1 MSAKEKKLDELEA
14 QAAEVR
20 KTRNT
25 LYDYVKKQR
34 DERDRIN
41 AAVKKLR
48 EQTQKHRTERD
59 RINAKVQEIKQKL
72 GPLFDELD
80 VKNMRLADV
89 EQKLYQEYK
98 SRPNKDRLQK
108 DLNRIEWEV
117 MTTPTAQMKDREDEL
132 IDQASNLKRT
142 LDGFENLEK
151 QEGQKMTY
159 LSDKKAT
166 QVEIRAF
173 REEINALSR
182 QSQEHHEKMIMMYE
196 QVDSEKKKADEAHV
210 RYIEKIEETN
220 SVKGELDMIMTQ
232 IKALREGLRVADLEQ
247 VKQRRMSVEARQETM
262 RQEAVRKMEAG
273 EKLDF
278 EDLRLIYG
286 DEED

>member
-232 IKALREGLRVADLEQ
+232 IKALREGLKVADLEQ

>member
-142 LDGFENLEK
+142 LDGFKNLEK

-220 SVKGELDMIMTQ
+220 SVKKELDMIMTQ

>member
-142 LDGFENLEK
+142 LDGFKNLEK

-182 QSQEHHEKMIMMYE
+182 QSQEHHEKMIMIYE

-232 IKALREGLRVADLEQ
+232 IKALREGLKVADLEQ

>member
-220 SVKGELDMIMTQ
+220 SVKKELDMIMTQ
-232 IKALREGLRVADLEQ
+232 IKALREGLKVADLEQ

>member
-142 LDGFENLEK
+142 LDGFKNLEK

-182 QSQEHHEKMIMMYE
+182 QSQEHHEKMIMIYE

-220 SVKGELDMIMTQ
+220 SVKKELDMIMTQ
-232 IKALREGLRVADLEQ
+232 IKALREGLKVADLEQ